1 VVSAAQQRPVV
12 SGRFQNTQS
21 ALPRLV
27 AQRACQGQ
35 DAVSRVYFPQDK
47 KAPTFP
53 RVWRAGTG
61 LWSAT
66 SGSSALWTRVSG
78 AGLCL
83 LFSNFRFRG
92 GETGSTAGRDQFE
105 ARSREAIAPS
115 ESKAQELTA
124 ATAATKEPEPP
135 LLLGPGTRAGLWR
148 GR

>member
-1 VVSAAQQRPVV
+1 VRPVRA
-12 SGRFQNTQS
+12 GLAHQ
-21 ALPRLV
+21 PRST
-27 AQRACQGQ
+27 
-35 DAVSRVYFPQDK
+35 VSRVYFPQNK

-92 GETGSTAGRDQFE
+92 RQTGSTVGRDRFE

-135 LLLGPGTRAGLWR
+135 LLLGPGIGQGFGEAGDRQIRRR
-148 GR
+148 GAIDDGGNDAGR